1 MWFSWLVLSWISV
14 TGCQVKRLRNH
25 QVFAC
30 LVTLKSLEHP
40 AGHGWT
46 SSKHRKE
53 AQEFWKKSG
62 ALDTWGSWTMLNPT
76 HMKTSASWCGSH
88 SAAIRYSYWF
98 ILFRLRCRRSPSLTN
113 WCKYKGTDLRSLS
126 VMVMHELQTEVQS
139 ECMTS
144 TLERSKSKNG
154 SLIPFV
160 SALVLKSACPEYCA
174 HHRYPR
180 MFSLALRM
188 AATSRTWSI
197 FFSGPCGWKLSYC
210 YSRDF
215 GWNMEFPRHS
225 HLCVCAWLSTP
236 SCEGMY
242 AASQGPNNLSNTC
255 VILCRYLTAYNMT
268 SVTWGIW
275 KT

>member
-1 MWFSWLVLSWISV
+1 
-14 TGCQVKRLRNH
+14 
-25 QVFAC
+25 
-30 LVTLKSLEHP
+30 
-40 AGHGWT
+40 
-46 SSKHRKE
+46 
-53 AQEFWKKSG
+53 
-62 ALDTWGSWTMLNPT
+62 
-76 HMKTSASWCGSH
+76 MKTSASWCESH
-88 SAAIRYSYWF
+88 SAAIRCSHWF

-126 VMVMHELQTEVQS
+126 VTVMHELQTEVQS

-188 AATSRTWSI
+188 AATLRTWSI

-210 YSRDF
+210 YSRNF

-242 AASQGPNNLSNTC
+242 AASQGAHYPRPQQPFKYLSSC
-255 VILCRYLTAYNMT
+255 VGISQHVIWHQWHGEYEKPKPVQTQCARVQASGCRKPVEHFSAAAVKTRMEVLLRFLFEQAVNDRFLSLVSRFFRLLTN
-268 SVTWGIW
+268 
-275 KT
+275 